1 MKKSLLTLWITFFAV
16 VSFAQQSTVD
26 TISIYSTSNQKR
38 IKAVVIKPAGYSKK
52 GDRFPVVYL
61 LHGYSGDYSNW
72 ILKVP
77 ALKEHAS
84 FFNTIIVCPN
94 GENSWYINS
103 PVNAGSNFETFVSNE
118 LVKYIDSSYRTIAD
132 RKHRA
137 IAGLSMGGHG
147 ALMLGL
153 RHKDQFGAA
162 GSMSGALDLEPIIAK
177 YNFKPLIGDTTVTHF
192 NWREHSVMAMADS
205 ISAKDIRIIFDC
217 GNKDIFI
224 SENRRL
230 HEKLLSQ
237 NVPHDYIER
246 AGAHNWPYWANAVG
260 YQLLFFRKFFDE

>member
-26 TISIYSTSNQKR
+26 TINIYSTSNQKR

-84 FFNTIIVCPN
+84 FFNAIIVCPN

-103 PVNAGSNFETFVSNE
+103 PVDAGSNFETFVSNE
-118 LVKYIDSSYRTIAD
+118 LIKYIDSSYRTIAD